1 MKIATKAIIATV
13 LVVGFTN
20 IADASCRK
28 SQVCDDYGNN
38 CRVQDICDSTLDLP
52 SVELAPLRPL
62 PSTDLKPLPSME
74 LPPLGTSQ
82 CQYMQVNGQWQN
94 VCR

>member
-1 MKIATKAIIATV
+1 MKKILWTV
-13 LVVGFTN
+13 LLS
-20 IADASCRK
+20 ASIYSVSAAAECER
-28 SQVCDDYGNN
+28 SYACDDNGQN

-74 LPPLGTSQ
+74 LPPLGTSH
-82 CQYMQVNGQWQN
+82 CQYMQVYGNWEN
-94 VCR
+94 ICR

>member
-1 MKIATKAIIATV
+1 MKFITKAFVAII
-13 LVVGFTN
+13 LVIGFAN
-20 IADASCRK
+20 ISFAACRK

-62 PSTDLKPLPSME
+62 PSMELKPLPSMD
-74 LPPLGTSQ
+74 LPPLGTSI
-82 CQYMQVNGQWQN
+82 CEYMQVNGHWQN